1 MPGHPLAKR
10 GAPHWPPYRP
20 SDAPPGPMA
29 TASLTGHL
37 RAPYWPSG
45 EASHWPKGRP
55 RLAKGTGGGA
65 YGHTGAPAPHFP
77 ATYGQRGAT
86 PPTGLPLA
94 TKGREGAT
102 LAGHP

>member
-1 MPGHPLAKR
+1 MPGHPLAKL

-45 EASHWPKGRP
+45 EASHWPPTGHKGAALGGRP
-55 RLAKGTGGGA
+55 SHRPSLAIREAPARLATYWPQWDGTG
-65 YGHTGAPAPHFP
+65 
-77 ATYGQRGAT
+77 T
-86 PPTGLPLA
+86 PSPGP
-94 TKGREGAT
+94 
-102 LAGHP
+102 